1 MNILKSKLIKIFK
14 SNLKIKGKFNE
25 KSEIYSVKIWDSL
38 ANFNILLSI
47 EKEL

>member
-25 KSEIYSVKIWDSL
+25 KSEIYSVKKWDSL

-47 EKEL
+47 